1 MDSIEK
7 RNSIT
12 YDAEKDEL
20 KIITYYD
27 ERRYKE
33 IWVRDLQIGFLKYM
47 MQTWDLKIR
56 NSWLA
61 IILAL
66 WGVY

>member
-33 IWVRDLQIGFLKYM
+33 IRRAENHYLL
-47 MQTWDLKIR
+47 
-56 NSWLA
+56 
-61 IILAL
+61 
-66 WGVY
+66 

>member
-1 MDSIEK
+1 MMQVKENIPWIQSKK

-33 IWVRDLQIGFLKYM
+33 IWVRD
-47 MQTWDLKIR
+47 
-56 NSWLA
+56 
-61 IILAL
+61 
-66 WGVY
+66 

>member
-27 ERRYKE
+27 ERRYK
-33 IWVRDLQIGFLKYM
+33 RDMGQGLTNRIP
-47 MQTWDLKIR
+47 
-56 NSWLA
+56 
-61 IILAL
+61 
-66 WGVY
+66 

>member
-1 MDSIEK
+1 MELIDK

-33 IWVRDLQIGFLKYM
+33 IWSEAYKSDFLN
-47 MQTWDLKIR
+47 T
-56 NSWLA
+56 
-61 IILAL
+61 
-66 WGVY
+66 

>member
-47 MQTWDLKIR
+47 MQT
-56 NSWLA
+56 
-61 IILAL
+61 
-66 WGVY
+66 